1 MRSFAAVFFVFL
13 FLAGV
18 TTAEAQ
24 VVASATR
31 GTISLT
37 AGGVG
42 SVFQPDYAG
51 NGVPEAASNR
61 LYGGGV
67 FVDVKFT
74 HWIQVEGEGRWLRLN
89 PYLDITEDNYLVGPR
104 FPIHDFALL
113 HATPYA
119 KVLVGVGKMTFENN
133 YAYGRFFDIAYGG
146 GVDLKVTKRL
156 SIRAIDFEYQM
167 WPNWVNGTLKPY
179 GASVGVGYKVF

>member
-13 FLAGV
+13 ILAGV

-31 GTISLT
+31 GQISLT

-51 NGVPEAASNR
+51 NGAPEAAGNR

-89 PYLDITEDNYLVGPR
+89 PVFDTVEEATTGGESYRV
-104 FPIHDFALL
+104 FA
-113 HATPYA
+113 Y
-119 KVLVGVGKMTFENN
+119 
-133 YAYGRFFDIAYGG
+133 
-146 GVDLKVTKRL
+146 
-156 SIRAIDFEYQM
+156 
-167 WPNWVNGTLKPY
+167 
-179 GASVGVGYKVF
+179 